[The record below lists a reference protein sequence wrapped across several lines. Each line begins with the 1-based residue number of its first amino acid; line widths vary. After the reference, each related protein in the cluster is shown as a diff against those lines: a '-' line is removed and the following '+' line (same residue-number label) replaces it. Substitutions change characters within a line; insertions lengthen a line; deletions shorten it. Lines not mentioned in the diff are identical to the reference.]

1 MSGGMTTVV
10 NDMDRPVR
18 TTFLPF
24 AAPSIG
30 EEEIAEVLDTLRSGW
45 LTTGPKVKRFEEE
58 FAARVGAKYAVAVNS
73 CTAALH
79 LALEA
84 VGVGEGDEVLT
95 TPMTFA
101 ATGEVIRYLGATPIL
116 VDIDAVTMNI
126 DPQKLA
132 DSAKKAWRAKAVI
145 PVHIGGLMCDMDP
158 IMATAREHGLA
169 VIEDAAHTF
178 PSTYKG
184 GMVGTISNIT
194 CFSFYSTKTITTGEG
209 GMATTEDEA
218 LADRMRMMSLHGIS
232 KNAWTR
238 YTAAG
243 SWKYDILFPGF
254 KYNMPDIAAA
264 LGLAQLKKADAFHAR
279 RAAIAKRY
287 SDAFGHLHEFLEP
300 PPDAPDGDLHSWHL
314 YVIRL
319 RTDSL
324 RIGRDEFIEAL
335 KKANVGVSVHFIPLH
350 LHPYYQETYGYAPD
364 DFPIAYQSYQRS
376 ISLPI
381 YPKMTDDDVLSVID
395 SVTAICRA
403 HAK

>member
-1 MSGGMTTVV
+1 
-10 NDMDRPVR
+10 
-18 TTFLPF
+18 
-24 AAPSIG
+24 
-30 EEEIAEVLDTLRSGW
+30 
-45 LTTGPKVKRFEEE
+45 VKRFEEE
-58 FAARVGAKYAVAVNS
+58 FAVRVGAKHAVAVNS

-84 VGVGEGDEVLT
+84 VGVTEGDEVLT

-116 VDIDAVTMNI
+116 VDIDPVTMNI
-126 DPQKLA
+126 DPGRLA
-132 DSAKKAWRAKAVI
+132 EAAKKAWRAKAVI

-158 IMATAREHGLA
+158 IMAVAREHGLA

-184 GMVGTISNIT
+184 RMVGTIGNIT

-209 GMATTEDEA
+209 GMATTENEA

-232 KNAWTR
+232 NNAWTR

-264 LGLAQLKKADAFHAR
+264 LGLAQLGKADAFHQRRTEIAR
-279 RAAIAKRY
+279 RY
-287 SDAFGHLHEFLEP
+287 TEAFGEIVEFVET
-300 PPDAPDGDLHSWHL
+300 PPDATTGDVHSWHL
-314 YVIRL
+314 YILRL
-319 RTDSL
+319 RPESL
-324 RIGRDEFIEAL
+324 RIGRDEFIEEL
-335 KKANVGVSVHFIPLH
+335 KKANIGVSVHFIPLH
-350 LHPYYQETYGYAPD
+350 IHPYYRETYGYAPD
-364 DFPIAYQSYQRS
+364 DFPNAHQSFLRS

-381 YPKMTDDDVLSVID
+381 YPKMTDDDVDSVIAA
-395 SVTAICRA
+395 VRAICRA

>member
-101 ATGEVIRYLGATPIL
+101 ATGEVIRYLGATPVL
-116 VDIDAVTMNI
+116 VDIDPVTMNI
-126 DPQKLA
+126 DPQRLTEV
-132 DSAKKAWRAKAVI
+132 AKKAWRAKAVI

-184 GMVGTISNIT
+184 RMVGTISNIT

-209 GMATTEDEA
+209 GMATTDDEA

-264 LGLAQLKKADAFHAR
+264 LGLAQLRKADAFHAR
-279 RAAIAKRY
+279 RAEIATRY
-287 SDAFGHLHEFLEP
+287 TQAFGQLPDCLETP
-300 PPDAPDGDLHSWHL
+300 PGAAAGDLHSWHL
-314 YVIRL
+314 YVLRL
-319 RTDSL
+319 HAERL
-324 RIGRDEFIEAL
+324 NIGRDEFIEEL
-335 KKANVGVSVHFIPLH
+335 KKANIGVSVHFIPLH
-350 LHPYYQETYGYAPD
+350 VHPYYQETYGYSPN
-364 DFPIAYQSYQRS
+364 DFPNAYQSYLRS

-381 YPKMTDDDVLSVID
+381 YPKMTDDDVESVIAA
-395 SVTAICRA
+395 VTTICRT
-403 HAK
+403 HVK